1 MFTGIIAHVGR
12 VESAEPGAGGNGLR
26 LAIATEFDSTRID
39 QGASIACNGAC
50 LTVVE
55 SGPRWFAADVSRET
69 LAHTTL
75 GDWRPGRRINLE
87 RALRLGD
94 ELGGHMVLGHVDGVG
109 SLAELQEEGADRRLV
124 VDVPAEL
131 APFIAR
137 KGSVA
142 VDGISLTVNSVENN
156 RFTVNVIPYTWQHTA
171 LADLGAGDKVNI
183 EIDMM
188 ARYAARLMEC
198 KVA

>member
-12 VESAEPGAGGNGLR
+12 VDSAEPAGGALR
-26 LAIATEFDSTRID
+26 LTIATEFDTTGVER
-39 QGASIACNGAC
+39 GASIACNGAC

-55 SGPRWFAADVSRET
+55 KGPRWFAADVSGET

-75 GDWRPGRRINLE
+75 GDWHPGRRINLE

-109 SLAELQEEGADRRLV
+109 SLAGIHDEGADRRVV

-137 KGSVA
+137 KGSIT
-142 VDGISLTVNSVENN
+142 VDGVSLTVNGVECN

-198 KVA
+198 NVA

>member
-1 MFTGIIAHVGR
+1 
-12 VESAEPGAGGNGLR
+12 
-26 LAIATEFDSTRID
+26 
-39 QGASIACNGAC
+39 
-50 LTVVE
+50 
-55 SGPRWFAADVSRET
+55 
-69 LAHTTL
+69 
-75 GDWRPGRRINLE
+75 
-87 RALRLGD
+87 
-94 ELGGHMVLGHVDGVG
+94 MVLGHVDGVG
-109 SLAELQEEGADRRLV
+109 SLAEIQDEGANRRLV

-131 APFIAR
+131 APYIAR
-137 KGSVA
+137 KGSIA
-142 VDGISLTVNSVENN
+142 VDGISLTVNCVENN

>member
-1 MFTGIIAHVGR
+1 MFTGIIADVGR
-12 VESAEPGAGGNGLR
+12 VDSAEPAAGGLR
-26 LAIATEFDSTRID
+26 LKIATPFDSGGID
-39 QGASIACNGAC
+39 RGASIACNGAC

-55 SGPRWFAADVSRET
+55 KGARWFAADVSGET
-69 LAHTTL
+69 LARTTL

-109 SLAELQEEGADRRLV
+109 SLADIRDEGANRRVV
-124 VDVPAEL
+124 VDGPAEL
-131 APFIAR
+131 ASFIAC
-137 KGSVA
+137 KGSIA
-142 VDGISLTVNSVENN
+142 VDGISLTVNSVENS

-171 LADLGAGDKVNI
+171 LAHMGTGDRVNI

-198 KVA
+198 KVT